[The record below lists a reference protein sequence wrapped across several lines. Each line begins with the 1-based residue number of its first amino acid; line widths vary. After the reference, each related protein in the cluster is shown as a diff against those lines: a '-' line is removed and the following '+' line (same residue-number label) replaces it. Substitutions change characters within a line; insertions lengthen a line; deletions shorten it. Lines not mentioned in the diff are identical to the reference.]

1 MTTPLVSICI
11 PAYNNRDVI
20 EKTIDSILNQ
30 TYTNIEL
37 VIVDDNSKDDTYEIL
52 KKIDDDRVRILRNE
66 QNLGMVGNWN
76 KCVRETK
83 GELVKLVCADDILVP
98 ESIEKEVD
106 YITRDPNIVMTIN
119 DSILID
125 SNDKKIGV
133 FPRYRKKGIIDGRKL
148 SRVSLIEAD
157 HFGMPVAVMFKRS
170 VFDEVGG
177 FDEAYHYILDFD
189 LWIRISGKGLVYVI
203 PEKLNCF
210 RLRHDSN
217 TGNVFMGK
225 DSKYYQEHVY
235 LVNKYKDEY
244 SLKKYEYHLSM
255 LSRKLRSRAYSVYMK
270 NLVK

>member
-1 MTTPLVSICI
+1 MNAPLVSVCI
-11 PAYNNRDVI
+11 PAYNNREVI

-30 TYTNIEL
+30 TYRNIEL
-37 VIVDDNSKDDTYEIL
+37 VIIDDNSTDDTFEIIS
-52 KKIDDDRVRILRNE
+52 KINDERVKVIRNE
-66 QNLGMVGNWN
+66 HNLGMVGNWN

-98 ESIEKEVD
+98 ESIEKEVE
-106 YITRDPNIVMTIN
+106 YIAKDPGIVMTIN

-125 SNDKKIGV
+125 SNDKRIGT
-133 FPRYRKKGIIDGRKL
+133 FPRYRKKGIMEGKKL
-148 SRVSLIEAD
+148 SRISLIEAD

-177 FDEAYHYILDFD
+177 FDKAYHYILDFD
-189 LWIRISGKGLVYVI
+189 LWIRISAKGKVYVI

-217 TGNVFMGK
+217 TGYVFMGK
-225 DSKYYQEHVY
+225 DSQYYQEHVY
-235 LVNKYKDEY
+235 LVKKYMNEY
-244 SLKKYEYHLSM
+244 GLKRYEYHLSL

-270 NLVK
+270 NWVK

>member
-125 SNDKKIGV
+125 SNDRKIGI
-133 FPRYRKKGIIDGRKL
+133 FPRYRKR
-148 SRVSLIEAD
+148 E
-157 HFGMPVAVMFKRS
+157 
-170 VFDEVGG
+170 
-177 FDEAYHYILDFD
+177 
-189 LWIRISGKGLVYVI
+189 
-203 PEKLNCF
+203 
-210 RLRHDSN
+210 
-217 TGNVFMGK
+217 
-225 DSKYYQEHVY
+225 
-235 LVNKYKDEY
+235 
-244 SLKKYEYHLSM
+244 
-255 LSRKLRSRAYSVYMK
+255 
-270 NLVK
+270 